1 MKIQII
7 KGTNGC
13 QEIEVNI
20 DEINGVTSDRDI
32 RMIFLKGNKYRLTVN
47 SHKMLIKELKQQQWL
62 NKSLVC

>member
-7 KGTNGC
+7 KGRNGC

-20 DEINGVTSDRDI
+20 EEINGVTSDRDL
-32 RMIFLKGNKYRLTVN
+32 RSIFLKGNRYKLTLN
-47 SHKMLIKELKQQQWL
+47 SHKKIIKELEKQKWL